1 VKQSGHY
8 PIILSIASGVA
19 LVVWFAGPLPGTL
32 AVFAAATLAMWG
44 FQRQRRALH
53 AASQP
58 VAQGLSH
65 TGVSELAGE
74 LARESG
80 AECHKGREELDRV
93 KTMLAHAIEQLLGS
107 FNGINGL
114 IQTQRNLALSIVRGM
129 SRDAAATEEHR
140 VDFGAFVK
148 DTSQTLQTF
157 VDSTVT
163 TSKIA
168 MALVET
174 MDVINHEVND
184 ILGILGE
191 IEAISKQTNLLAL
204 NAAIEAARAGEA
216 GRGFAVVADEVRAL
230 SQRTNLFSQQI
241 RGHMDQ
247 VHGSLGTAHDAIYT
261 VASRDMYFALSSKQR
276 VQDAMAR
283 LEEMNVDMGRAA
295 SDIDAQAALVGQEVG
310 RAVTALQFQ
319 DLTSQLIGHTQARL
333 EAIHAVV
340 HGVDESLRQAGDDPE
355 ALLLARARM
364 QALRD
369 LGKTQANPVNQENMN
384 SGDIE
389 LF

>member
-1 VKQSGHY
+1 MKQPGHI
-8 PIILSIASGVA
+8 PLTLVVATIVA
-19 LVVWFAGPLPGTL
+19 LVVWFAGPLAGTA
-32 AVFAAATLAMWG
+32 AVVVGAILVMLG
-44 FQRQRRALH
+44 FQRQIQALH
-53 AASQP
+53 AVSQP
-58 VAQGLSH
+58 VLVQGLSH
-65 TGVSELAGE
+65 SGVSELAGE

-80 AECHKGREELDRV
+80 AECDKGREELDRV
-93 KTMLAHAIEQLLGS
+93 KTMLAHAIDQLLGS

-114 IQTQRNLALSIVRGM
+114 IQTQRDLALSIVQGM
-129 SRDAAATEEHR
+129 SSADADEATVNFHE
-140 VDFGAFVK
+140 FVK
-148 DTSQTLQTF
+148 DTSETLQSF
-157 VDSTVT
+157 VESTVA

-168 MALVET
+168 MKLVET
-174 MDVINHEVND
+174 MEVINQEVD
-184 ILGILGE
+184 RILGILGE

-230 SQRTNLFSQQI
+230 SLRTNQFSQQI

-247 VHGSLGTAHDAIYT
+247 VHGALGTAHDSINS
-261 VASRDMYFALSSKQR
+261 VASMDMSFALSSKQR
-276 VQDAMAR
+276 VQDAMAK
-283 LEEMNVDMGRAA
+283 LELMNASMTSAA
-295 SDIDAQAALVGQEVG
+295 SQIDAQAALVGQEVD

-340 HGVDESLRQAGDDPE
+340 HGVEESLRQAGEDPE
-355 ALLLARARM
+355 ALLIARTRM
-364 QALRD
+364 QALRE
-369 LGKTQANPVNQENMN
+369 LGKTRANPVNQQNMD